1 MSRPVITATLA
12 LQAQAARLT
21 KTTAEWSNSRL
32 AALVEQGSVEAT
44 GTVLE
49 VVGTDI
55 VCRVHGARLGMLC
68 AIRGTGDDASTL
80 YAEVVGFAQGRVR
93 MSAMGSLQ
101 NVGPG
106 DEVKIVA
113 SQHRLSVGPWLL
125 GDVIDAFGRSMT
137 GRKGAFHVTD
147 SGPLGRQDD
156 DTVSVAGQ
164 VRSPL
169 ERSPISEVFPT
180 GVKAIDGLLTIGR
193 GQRVGI
199 FAGPGCGK
207 TTLLGAIARGST
219 AQVVV
224 FALIGERGR
233 EVQEF
238 LQHTLDA
245 DTAQRTVVVA
255 ATSDRSSL
263 ERARAAFT
271 ATAIAEWFCAA
282 GYEVLLMVDSLT
294 RYARAQREIGIAA
307 GEPPGRGGFPPSFY
321 SSLPRLLE
329 RTGNFQQ
336 GSITAIYTVLSE
348 QDLEADPVAD
358 ESRSLLDGHVVL
370 ARSLA
375 ESGHFPAIDILASL
389 SRTMPNVVS
398 AEQMAQA
405 RVLRTHLARY
415 KALEFLI
422 RVGEYKEGRVSEDDL
437 AVSNQPRIMD
447 FLRQDIDAAPLSFQ
461 HVCESLH
468 AVAAG

>member
-1 MSRPVITATLA
+1 MLV
-12 LQAQAARLT
+12 QAGDA
-21 KTTAEWSNSRL
+21 WSSSRL
-32 AALVEQGSVEAT
+32 ASLVEQGSIESK

-55 VCRVHGARLGMLC
+55 VCRIHGARLGMLC
-68 AIRGTGDDASTL
+68 AIVGTGEGASPL

-93 MSAMGSLQ
+93 LSAMGSLQ

-106 DEVKIVA
+106 DPVEIVA

-137 GRKGAFHVTD
+137 GRPGAFFMNKRKTHHTPKED
-147 SGPLGRQDD
+147 S
-156 DTVSVAGQ
+156 VSVAGQ

-169 ERSPISEVFPT
+169 ERTPISEVFTT

-207 TTLLGAIARGST
+207 TTLLGAIAKGST
-219 AQVVV
+219 AQIVV

-245 DTAQRTVVVA
+245 TTAQRTVVIA

-294 RYARAQREIGIAA
+294 RYARAQREIGVAA

-358 ESRSLLDGHVVL
+358 EARSLLDGHVVL

-389 SRTMPNVVS
+389 SRTMPNVVT
-398 AEQMAQA
+398 AEQMSQA
-405 RVLRTHLARY
+405 RAVRSHLTRY

-422 RVGEYKEGRVSEDDL
+422 RVGEYKEGRVNEDDL
-437 AVSNQPRIMD
+437 AVAKQPMIME
-447 FLRQDIDAAPLSFQ
+447 FLRQDIDAAPLAYQ
-461 HVCESLH
+461 TICDSLQ
-468 AVAAG
+468 AVAAH